1 MECEHGLT
9 EKAPRTTAS
18 HWPSQFHDNFHSYDD
33 NGGDNDDDGVL
44 GHYDTII
51 IIMTLIRVLIWC

>member
-18 HWPSQFHDNFHSYDD
+18 HWPSHFHDNFHSYDD

-44 GHYDTII
+44 GHHDTII
-51 IIMTLIRVLIWC
+51 IIIIW